1 MNIQDRFA
9 DLWTD
14 YLEGELDERGFEELQ
29 ELLSAE
35 ESFVQRAA
43 DLLQTHRLLGLVVTE
58 SIPQQDAFVRETL
71 AQLPESQDDFVTQV
85 MSQVGSTSNPTR
97 KRGNDYTSNPT
108 RKRGNGTGSRNPSR
122 QHSRYKTGAWIAAAL
137 VLFVVTLITFR
148 PKGQVPVAIDDSPP
162 HGKAAAERQVR
173 LASSAHAKFFGELSP
188 PVGAVLAPQ
197 REYVL
202 MSGLIEVLFP
212 AGATAIL
219 EGPAVFHVS
228 SDESLALDVGR
239 CSVHAPKG
247 AEGFRIETPVTR
259 VVDRGTRFS
268 VNVSE
273 TSETEVQ
280 VMEGAADIY
289 DVQRVAGSA
298 NADGT
303 DADDTAER
311 LAGGEAKRFV
321 TAGSFA
327 TKNVPFEASSYRS
340 QLPDRVVSYETTLG
354 PDAGAEYLTSV
365 TVQRGGKV
373 IRLPV
378 DSLIPARLTWFKA
391 TVARPFLCGGAT
403 IPSPR
408 IETLLDNSLVT
419 GVINPDGSVDPLTT
433 DPVLEGEAG
442 TPGMAIRFDQPVV
455 NGPGAD
461 VLIFDL
467 QTFGNPPDGDA
478 FHVSPLKFHDGLK
491 SYTIRKYDL
500 TMESPE
506 ARVLTNFHVHFFA
519 DKARSLAELDSLKIS
534 SQPQSMQFRGLAVG
548 IDLSDLGY
556 ARGEIIEGL
565 FIQDALDDGHYVD
578 PVFIAGLPEE
588 E

>member
-14 YLEGELDERGFEELQ
+14 YLEGELDESGLEELH
-29 ELLSAE
+29 ELLSADA
-35 ESFVQRAA
+35 SFVQRAA
-43 DLLQTHRLLGLVVTE
+43 DLLQTHRLLGLVAAD
-58 SIPQQDAFVRETL
+58 SPLQQDAFVRETL
-71 AQLPESQDDFVTQV
+71 VQLPESQDEFISQV
-85 MSQVGSTSNPTR
+85 MSQVATQDRRNSDNRSETRQEFRQLNSPKVLATSAANKPAT
-97 KRGNDYTSNPT
+97 
-108 RKRGNGTGSRNPSR
+108 
-122 QHSRYKTGAWIAAAL
+122 WIVAAL
-137 VLFVVTLITFR
+137 ILVAVTLFALR
-148 PKGQVPVAIDDSPP
+148 PKRQVPVAIDDSYP
-162 HGKAAAERQVR
+162 HVKRVAEGRVR

-188 PVGAVLAPQ
+188 PVGTVLPPQ

-212 AGATAIL
+212 AGASAIL
-219 EGPAVFHVS
+219 EGPAVFRVS

-239 CSVHAPKG
+239 CSVHAPEG
-247 AEGFRIETPVTR
+247 AEGFHIETPVTR

-273 TSETEVQ
+273 TSETEVH
-280 VMEGAADIY
+280 VIEGAADIY
-289 DVQRVAGSA
+289 DVQRVAGSP
-298 NADGT
+298 G
-303 DADDTAER
+303 ADDSVER
-311 LAGGEAKRFV
+311 LVNGEAKRFV
-321 TAGSFA
+321 TAGSLA
-327 TKNVPFEASSYRS
+327 TENVPFEASSYRS

-354 PDAGAEYLTSV
+354 SDGGAENLTSV

-373 IRLPV
+373 IRFPV
-378 DSLIPARLTWFKA
+378 DSLISARLTWFKA
-391 TVARPFLCGGAT
+391 TAARPYLCGGVS

-408 IETLLDNSLVT
+408 VESLMDDSLVT
-419 GVINPDGSVDPLTT
+419 GVINPDGSVDPLAT
-433 DPVLEGEAG
+433 DPVLEGDAG
-442 TPGMAIRFDQPVV
+442 TPGMAIRFDRPVV

-478 FHVSPLKFHDGLK
+478 FHVSPLTFRDGLK

-506 ARVLTNFHVHFFA
+506 AKVLTNFHVHFFA
-519 DKARSLAELDSLKIS
+519 DKARSLPELDTLKIS
-534 SQPQSMQFRGLAVG
+534 SQQQNNKFRGLVVG

-556 ARGEIIEGL
+556 AIGEIVEGL

-588 E
+588 K